1 MSAPNPHTRPTKPQ
15 RGRLVLKPSDI
26 DSHELE
32 AIKAELADLRAA
44 HNDLVWKINAQG
56 RWLNTFAQ
64 VFRKTLQHAP
74 WRYCAWVLPLP
85 LPPFEEHGELAYLQL
100 KDAKPM
106 QRGES

>member
-44 HNDLVWKINAQG
+44 HNDLV
-56 RWLNTFAQ
+56 
-64 VFRKTLQHAP
+64 
-74 WRYCAWVLPLP
+74 
-85 LPPFEEHGELAYLQL
+85 
-100 KDAKPM
+100 
-106 QRGES
+106 